1 MAIADFIPRR
11 AGNSIEAV
19 PEPQLAQSQPQAGS
33 TPDRAAPPGAA
44 SAAPASGSASP
55 TAAPD
60 APARKP
66 LPARSEPATIAAN
79 YYVEEAADRRTYYQ
93 DYQRKAVAFTAT
105 ESRVTSAREDLRTVR
120 DMVEVA
126 QARGWRSVQLR
137 GTETFRREA
146 WIEAAA
152 AGLDATGYK
161 ASDPDHQ
168 EAERRKGERPAN
180 AIAPGATAPSP
191 ADRVTPIAAV
201 VAGSALAAT
210 VATAGRTGSVK
221 DAPIRPTATD
231 GPSPSVAIATPAPAT
246 PATPAEQRKALR
258 MAEADLSSDGKLI
271 LAALSEKIDRQMNR
285 YNSDAKAE
293 LKLFVATE
301 LQAKERTQGPVQ
313 LSAEQRRMA
322 SAPEQGWA
330 AGTGNVEALSDI
342 GRDPGRDAGRDAGRV
357 STATPPPNPSY
368 QPEQPRLTRS
378 R

>member
-11 AGNSIEAV
+11 AGNSIEAM
-19 PEPQLAQSQPQAGS
+19 PKPQPQPTQSA
-33 TPDRAAPPGAA
+33 PAADRAAAPVGA
-44 SAAPASGSASP
+44 SAAPSP
-55 TAAPD
+55 APAAAPD

-66 LPARSEPATIAAN
+66 IPAKSEPATIAAN

-105 ESRVTSAREDLRTVR
+105 ETRVTSAREDLRTVR

-152 AGLDATGYK
+152 AGLDAADNK
-161 ASDPDHQ
+161 ASDPDRQ
-168 EAERRKGERPAN
+168 EAERRKAEREQSRPAN
-180 AIAPGATAPSP
+180 AIAPAVPGSSERSTP
-191 ADRVTPIAAV
+191 AAAAAAITTGGPVAAV
-201 VAGSALAAT
+201 AA
-210 VATAGRTGSVK
+210 AGRTGSVK
-221 DAPIRPTATD
+221 DSPGRPVATD
-231 GPSPSVAIATPAPAT
+231 GPSPSVAIATSAPAT

-258 MAEADLSSDGKLI
+258 TAEAELSPDGKPI

-293 LKLFVATE
+293 LKLFVAIE
-301 LQAKERTQGPVQ
+301 LQAKERAQGPVQ

-322 SAPEQGWA
+322 SAPEQGRA
-330 AGTGNVEALSDI
+330 AGKDNVEAL
-342 GRDPGRDAGRDAGRV
+342 REGRDAGRSAI
-357 STATPPPNPSY
+357 AAPPPNLSRET
-368 QPEQPRLTRS
+368 EQPRLTRS